1 VCKLRL
7 RFGKKLRSLRREANF
22 TQEQL
27 AFATGISVDFLS
39 LVERGINAPSF
50 DTIEKLAEALKVPI
64 SDFFVFKE

>member
-1 VCKLRL
+1 MCKLRL